1 MPPVEEV
8 VKEDMN
14 KSKPIVVKYTM
25 AVNGTSTKILVA
37 QRGRLLGC
45 LNVNGLEVGA
55 DSNPNFG
62 TNGGSGPRFLVHG
75 EMKSLSF
82 LDLTPDGSSHRQII
96 KTNRN
101 EIPLGSLST
110 QGGVAPTTVEWC
122 LSFKQLPSGDMKIN
136 TQGFNICLT
145 ARLSREISCYIRS
158 FGVGPIIRQ
167 FIDATSRGTKSDS
180 SSSNAEEGSSPLP
193 NEKTVSSP
201 AKSKSILIDAQD
213 STVIIPRNSH
223 SLELVAVHVECISAS
238 IGQHQ
243 GSWQLP
249 RDDMSVEQR
258 EHQRSKQ
265 KVGATKSATE
275 EELVVRYIAVMLL
288 RIVG

>member
-1 MPPVEEV
+1 M
-8 VKEDMN
+8 KEDMN
-14 KSKPIVVKYTM
+14 ESKPVIVKYTM
-25 AVNGTSTKILVA
+25 AVSGTSMKILVA

-62 TNGGSGPRFLVHG
+62 TNGGSGPRFLVYG

-82 LDLTPDGSSHRQII
+82 FDLTPDGSSHRQII
-96 KTNRN
+96 KTNKKKP
-101 EIPLGSLST
+101 PLGSVST
-110 QGGVAPTTVEWC
+110 QGGVVPTTVERC
-122 LSFKQLPSGDMKIN
+122 LSFKQLPSGDIKTY

-145 ARLSREISCYIRS
+145 ARFSREMSCYMRS

-167 FIDATSRGTKSDS
+167 FIDATSHGTKSGS
-180 SSSNAEEGSSPLP
+180 SGSNAEEGSSPLP

-201 AKSKSILIDAQD
+201 SAKSKSILIDAQD
-213 STVIIPRNSH
+213 STLIIPRNSH
-223 SLELVAVHVECISAS
+223 SLELAAVHVECVRVR

-288 RIVG
+288 RTVG